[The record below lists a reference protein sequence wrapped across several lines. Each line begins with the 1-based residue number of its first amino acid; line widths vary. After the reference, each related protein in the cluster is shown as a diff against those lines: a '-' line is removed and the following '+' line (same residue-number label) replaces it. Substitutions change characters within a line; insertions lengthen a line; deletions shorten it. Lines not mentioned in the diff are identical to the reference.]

1 MLNFLLGF
9 IFPAGAHAQARCKW
23 DAVRSLD
30 VRSHEAA
37 PERRRGAPERNL
49 SGLSGCILACPPLVY
64 LGTSVVRNPYLGWV
78 RFHAVVSDYRPGVR
92 AHPHLS
98 LNSPLC
104 TPRLSVALR
113 CQFIDK
119 EPSTEP
125 KAADWTSGPVW
136 PATTEGFSRE
146 ALRAFAFCVG
156 IHEHRYRCFHRHLA
170 SGWSAPGH
178 NISSG

>member
-1 MLNFLLGF
+1 MIYEKKKEGNQSVF
-9 IFPAGAHAQARCKW
+9 
-23 DAVRSLD
+23 
-30 VRSHEAA
+30 
-37 PERRRGAPERNL
+37 
-49 SGLSGCILACPPLVY
+49 
-64 LGTSVVRNPYLGWV
+64 GTSVVRNPYLGWV

-113 CQFIDK
+113 CHFIDK

-125 KAADWTSGPVW
+125 KTADWTSGPVW

-146 ALRAFAFCVG
+146 ALRALAFCVK
-156 IHEHRYRCFHRHLA
+156 
-170 SGWSAPGH
+170 
-178 NISSG
+178 